1 MFFDA
6 KKKVQR
12 YLRVHGVIDDR
23 DLVVGVSRKIS
34 GKGLE
39 ALVKGVMKKPYT
51 LGLMEAGDAKSAY
64 TDWSVRI
71 TDTAGNTFYILIPKR
86 HLPEEKM
93 ELFVTTDFTNIES
106 WELEN
111 PSAKDEENLKFLPLA
126 KVKKLPAGKGVRV
139 VSLECNMPMC
149 GKVYN
154 ALVTAPASS
163 TFAGEGL
170 RLVTENAHV
179 LLPKFKNYGKTWVVE
194 TVN

>member
-106 WELEN
+106 WEL
-111 PSAKDEENLKFLPLA
+111 A